1 MRERKK
7 IAFIIHNFFPANRYE
22 LSGCSLLS
30 FITKKI
36 MHINNSKLKQEQTVH
51 KTTLTYGRKLD

>member
-7 IAFIIHNFFPANRYE
+7 IAFIIWYE
-22 LSGCSLLS
+22 LSCCSLLS

-36 MHINNSKLKQEQTVH
+36 MHINNYKLKQEQNVH
-51 KTTLTYGRKLD
+51 KTALNYWRKLD